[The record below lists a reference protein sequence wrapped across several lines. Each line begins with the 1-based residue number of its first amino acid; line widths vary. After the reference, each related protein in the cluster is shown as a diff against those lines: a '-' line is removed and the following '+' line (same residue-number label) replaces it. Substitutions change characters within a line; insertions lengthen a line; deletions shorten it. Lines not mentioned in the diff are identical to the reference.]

1 MHATTFFAQ
10 KISVSHEKYVILYQN
25 WTNNKNRHT
34 NMKKYSGIVLIVL
47 GTIMLLV
54 SYFQKGYL
62 VDSNWWN
69 LLSLVF
75 IIAGIVTHIA
85 VIKRT

>member
-1 MHATTFFAQ
+1 M
-10 KISVSHEKYVILYQN
+10 YQN
-25 WTNNKNRHT
+25 WTNNKNKHT

-75 IIAGIVTHIA
+75 IIAGIVTHIV

>member
-1 MHATTFFAQ
+1 MRTTTFFAQ
-10 KISVSHEKYVILYQN
+10 KISVSHENYVILYQN
-25 WTNNKNRHT
+25 WTNNKNKHT

>member
-1 MHATTFFAQ
+1 
-10 KISVSHEKYVILYQN
+10 
-25 WTNNKNRHT
+25 
-34 NMKKYSGIVLIVL
+34 MKKYSGIVLIVL